1 MKGKRALVT
10 GAASGIGAACLKAL
24 QNAGAHVIGADI
36 NTSDTISHVDVSDP
50 DSVTALF
57 APAGPLDIVVNAAG
71 ILVESPACEMPPDDF
86 DRQIAVNLRGSF
98 LVAQAALKHAFCTLP
113 LAQNT
118 PVGSGEAEPPQ
129 LAGSPTRSGS
139 LIFIASEL
147 AHLGRANFAAYCAS
161 KAGVIGLT
169 RALAHE
175 CAPHIR
181 VNAVAPGPTDT
192 PMLSADVMSA
202 EALALET
209 QNPMG
214 RIGTP
219 EEIAAAVLFL
229 ASPQASFMTGQTICP
244 SGGAVML

>member
-1 MKGKRALVT
+1 MSLKGQRILVT
-10 GAASGIGAACLKAL
+10 GAASGIGAATVA
-24 QNAGAHVIGADI
+24 AMEAEGAYVIGADLNAGGDI
-36 NTSDTISHVDVSDP
+36 VKVDVSDP
-50 DSVTALF
+50 ASVTAMF
-57 APAGPLDIVVNAAG
+57 DQAGPLDCVVNAAG
-71 ILVESPACEMPPDDF
+71 ILIESPTLDMSADVFE
-86 DRQIAVNLRGSF
+86 RQIGVNLRGSF
-98 LVAQAALKHAFCTLP
+98 LVAQGALRGMQSK
-113 LAQNT
+113 
-118 PVGSGEAEPPQ
+118 GSG
-129 LAGSPTRSGS
+129 R
-139 LIFIASEL
+139 LILLASEL

-175 CAPHIR
+175 FAPNIL

-214 RIGTP
+214 RIGQP
-219 EEIAAAVLFL
+219 EEIASTIVFL
-229 ASPQASFMTGQTICP
+229 AGPGAGFMTGQTLCP